1 MSLPIPAPATDQ
13 SDDLRAPA
21 KKRKPLV
28 RTRSTCSPAISGPTS
43 AKLALGRHELD
54 PAWWDIRLMVRERVA
69 TVRLADSFRLEVTE
83 LDQRLITVPDLPN
96 SLTREPAWRA

>member
-1 MSLPIPAPATDQ
+1 
-13 SDDLRAPA
+13 
-21 KKRKPLV
+21 
-28 RTRSTCSPAISGPTS
+28 
-43 AKLALGRHELD
+43 
-54 PAWWDIRLMVRERVA
+54 VRERVA